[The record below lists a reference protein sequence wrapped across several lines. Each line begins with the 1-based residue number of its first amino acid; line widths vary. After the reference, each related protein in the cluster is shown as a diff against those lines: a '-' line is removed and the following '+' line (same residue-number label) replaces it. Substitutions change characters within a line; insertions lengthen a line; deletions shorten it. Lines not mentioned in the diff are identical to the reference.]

1 MKDYIYIYDDNNNK
15 LKMEVVLKFNID
27 GYKYNY
33 IIYKDEKDYFV
44 AKYVGGNIVDLNT
57 DLSKRE
63 IKFCEKMLER
73 FIKNETE
80 SK

>member
-33 IIYKDEKDYFV
+33 IIYKDDKDYFV
-44 AKYVGGNIVDLNT
+44 AKYIGDSIVDLDTN
-57 DLSKRE
+57 LSKRE
-63 IKFCEKMLER
+63 IMFCENMLER

>member
-33 IIYKDEKDYFV
+33 IIYKDDKDYFV
-44 AKYVGGNIVDLNT
+44 AKYVGNNIVNLDTN
-57 DLSKRE
+57 LSKRE

-73 FIKNETE
+73 FMKNET
-80 SK
+80 